1 MNITKYNNLKIV
13 DEHNLEVGDMFF
25 AFYEEYVITVTKIE
39 DGIVSTEQIDPKTGE
54 SIRSW
59 GYQNIND
66 FIKEY
71 KNNYI
76 SDFETLEETAK
87 KYMFD
92 GLEFTTEGNTVQDNL
107 PVTRNNKKTLALLHT
122 ELEAKA
128 RSLNALRNMSHYLI
142 HQKQQYLEAIKRK
155 MDNQLSLYRQ
165 DMKKIEKVIG
175 MIELYLGVKEEIVQ
189 IHEGTPATIETPLS
203 LRQLVLYA
211 DEELGNCEDGGI
223 DFTQLDLFD
232 TWMAEHYSLLL
243 PEAKGIVAM
252 KPRRDNK
259 DYGDRITNV
268 LRNRWN
274 HETYFLIR
282 NGENVYRICAQHIN
296 VGNTM
301 FPKREEYKKI
311 FENGSDKEKDNF
323 YSAYTTMALLVQG
336 LIDRT
341 DIFKPIHEGIKVSNI
356 EEKYLDLI
364 YDAEAALP
372 TGRLLFKDW
381 MREIN
386 KTAARGSRIYLIPD
400 YENGNNYYRTAGF
413 TREGFFRY
421 YDNKSSCPPP
431 PETGLYKIENMKT
444 AENENVL
451 GILYMPLDS
460 WNYFYIERKN
470 RVGWVV
476 DLKYSWFLN
485 YDRISLNDIN
495 YYINSR
501 VDRPNYLKALPLLR
515 QIRKK
520 LIEEMD
526 KENNFKK
533 MLQGMANKQ
542 NLPISEKLICE
553 AIDWWKFKNIWKRPI
568 TEDDVKAVRM
578 IKKKLHIKDIH
589 TVNVYR

>member
-1 MNITKYNNLKIV
+1 MNITKYNNFKIV

-25 AFYEEYVITVTKIE
+25 ASNEEYVITVTKIK
-39 DGIVSTEQIDPKTGE
+39 DGIVSTERTDPKTKE
-54 SIRSW
+54 SIGSW
-59 GYQNIND
+59 GNEDIND

-76 SDFETLEETAK
+76 SDFSTLEDIAK

-92 GLEFTTEGNTVQDNL
+92 GLEFTTEGNTVTDNL
-107 PVTRNNKKTLALLHT
+107 PVTHNNKKTLSLLHT
-122 ELEAKA
+122 ELAEKE
-128 RSLNALRNMSHYLI
+128 RDLNALRNMSHYLM
-142 HQKQQYLEAIKRK
+142 QQQQQYLEAIKRK
-155 MDNQLSLYRQ
+155 MENQLSLYRS

-223 DFTQLDLFD
+223 DYTQLDLFD
-232 TWMAEHYSLLL
+232 KWMGEHYSLLL

-259 DYGDRITNV
+259 DYGDRFSNA
-268 LRNRWN
+268 LENHWN

-301 FPKREEYKKI
+301 FPKRAEYQKI
-311 FENGSDKEKDNF
+311 FENGSDKEKANF
-323 YSAYTTMALLVQG
+323 YSAYTTMAMLVQG

-341 DIFKPIHEGIKVSNI
+341 DIFKPMHEGIKISNI

-381 MREIN
+381 MKQIN
-386 KTAARGSRIYLIPD
+386 STVGRGSRIVLTPTYD
-400 YENGNNYYRTAGF
+400 WNSNNYYKYLGGWRE
-413 TREGFFRY
+413 EGFLRY
-421 YDNKSSCPPP
+421 YRSKYSAPKPP
-431 PETGLYKIENMKT
+431 TDGLYKLEIMKSKD
-444 AENENVL
+444 EEPL
-451 GILYMPLDS
+451 FGIFYMPGDDNWG
-460 WNYFYIERKN
+460 WNDIRKN
-470 RVGWVV
+470 RIGWVV
-476 DLKYSWFLN
+476 DIENSWYLN
-485 YDRISLNDIN
+485 YDQLCLEDIN

-501 VDRPNYLKALPLLR
+501 IDRPNYLKTLPLLR
-515 QIRKK
+515 QVRQK
-520 LIEEMD
+520 LIEEMK
-526 KENNFKK
+526 KEEEFKK
-533 MLQGMANKQ
+533 MLLGMAIAQ
-542 NLPISEKLICE
+542 NLNIGEKAISA
-553 AIDWWKFKNIWKRPI
+553 AIDWWKYKNIWKRPI
-568 TEDDVKAVRM
+568 TEDDTKAVRM
-578 IKKKLHIKDIH
+578 IKLKLHLKDAE
-589 TVNVYR
+589 RR